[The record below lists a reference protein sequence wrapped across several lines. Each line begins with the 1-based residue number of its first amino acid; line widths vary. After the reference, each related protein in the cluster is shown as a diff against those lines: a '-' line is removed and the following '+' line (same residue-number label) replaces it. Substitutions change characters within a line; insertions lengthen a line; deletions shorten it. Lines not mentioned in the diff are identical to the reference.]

1 MPKHAISRLVG
12 KLAAAQAGPLTTGL
26 IKVFIKA
33 YGINMSE
40 AEQSEAK
47 AYKSFNEFFTRPLK
61 IGMRPIDQTAQS
73 FIHPVDGTVSQLG
86 DIVDDDLFQAKGHDY
101 SLVTLLGGS
110 EQTAQPFQG
119 GKFATVYLAPKDYHR
134 IHMPLAG
141 TLTEMIYVPGDLFSV
156 NPLTA
161 ENVPNLFARNERV
174 VTIFDTEIGPMAM
187 VLVGATIVASIET
200 IWAGTVTPPAGKKV
214 FRWQYETT
222 GPNAVHLDKG
232 AELGRFKLGSTIVAC
247 FAPDAIDF
255 LNENQ
260 PGKVTRMGELFGHF
274 HTANEATQQQDNS
287 QEENPQKLSKSQD
300 SNAATVESET
310 APDEEKKE

>member
-1 MPKHAISRLVG
+1 M
-12 KLAAAQAGPLTTGL
+12 
-26 IKVFIKA
+26 
-33 YGINMSE
+33 
-40 AEQSEAK
+40 
-47 AYKSFNEFFTRPLK
+47 
-61 IGMRPIDQTAQS
+61 
-73 FIHPVDGTVSQLG
+73 
-86 DIVDDDLFQAKGHDY
+86 
-101 SLVTLLGGS
+101 
-110 EQTAQPFQG
+110 
-119 GKFATVYLAPKDYHR
+119 
-134 IHMPLAG
+134 
-141 TLTEMIYVPGDLFSV
+141 
-156 NPLTA
+156 
-161 ENVPNLFARNERV
+161 
-174 VTIFDTEIGPMAM
+174 
-187 VLVGATIVASIET
+187 
-200 IWAGTVTPPAGKKV
+200 TPPAGKKV